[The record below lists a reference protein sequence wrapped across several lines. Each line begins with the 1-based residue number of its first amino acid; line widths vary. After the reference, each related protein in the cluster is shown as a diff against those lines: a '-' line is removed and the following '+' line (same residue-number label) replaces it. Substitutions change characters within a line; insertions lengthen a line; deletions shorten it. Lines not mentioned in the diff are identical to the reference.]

1 MNKKYQKQLTQSHLQ
16 QKVDIYKFLLR
27 GSIAKGLGSL
37 GLVAASL
44 GLVAAP
50 ALAEGSYQVGLNQR
64 LFEYGYLLN
73 PSIPLRNRELY
84 VDVLAAGEVIN
95 VSLCGSGGAAD
106 PVKIEIYD
114 PSGFLVATQN
124 IAANTNSPG
133 RVSCTDTFLA
143 PLTNPFRYTSTTT
156 GAYRVRL
163 FNQRAVADLTN
174 DVTGSLLRRFDV
186 TITPNTSINPDPTA
200 SQGRLYAYSWAFRAD
215 TNDFSAAGGTDAK
228 YFVPVPGGVP
238 GSNYVWQLDLNK
250 FAGLTYEIIANDKG
264 VNGTNRGFSVPQ
276 SGNTASELY
285 PAYLNYPKI
294 YNPEPAIPLAIS
306 NVSFIDS
313 AGVDNTISPVAT
325 PTVQDSGSFK
335 FTSNMSGNYAIII
348 DTNNDGIYGAGDT
361 FLFGSSTIGENT
373 VAWDGKDNN
382 GTVLSIGT
390 YNVKIQVRLGEYH
403 FVAGDAETSG
413 GTFNGLTIRR
423 ATSQTS
429 LSDTS
434 VYWNDTKISSGTT
447 NLPDGGLSGT
457 TQGSHTWGNFTGAGI
472 GDTNFIDTYTYGA
485 TSSVPTRV
493 IVAADDLPRS
503 GSIDGT
509 VFEDVNYGGGA
520 GRNSSTLST
529 SPRDG
534 AIVEL
539 YKSDG
544 TYVSTTTT
552 ANGGKYIFDLLAA
565 GDYKVRVVNSTV
577 TSSRAGYIPS
587 LVPVQTFRTDAGTTA
602 GSVSEVIDRV
612 GGEIPSEVDAPA
624 RSGTQTFANLNT
636 VTGQEVQSV
645 SSVKVN
651 TSGVTGIDFGYNFD
665 TIINTNNAGQGSLRQ
680 FILNSNELK
689 NTAADLNQV
698 ANLSGTAGVTPVDP
712 APGEEASIFMISDG
726 AAHAGL
732 RAGLP
737 NLLTSGVASIVP
749 TTALPVI
756 TDVNTSIDGRTQTVN
771 VGDTKT
777 GNVGYVG
784 IVGTATTTT
793 TTLSG
798 VPNPEVQISNA
809 HTIPQGLNI
818 TGNYFAARGISIYGF
833 GNAALDTN
841 ANIVLDGSSNSI
853 IESSVI
859 GTASGATISTTPA
872 TGNGLRSGILITNS
886 ASNITVQDNA
896 IARNGAS
903 GIFMDETTAFNY
915 TNIIIRRNEA
925 AFNGVTGTN
934 IGDGISLFHCNSG
947 CVIQNNYVHDNK
959 AYGIQEHLDTN
970 LEISNNTINSNGSG
984 AVETAGIMV
993 WGSTDTL
1000 VKQNIIASNTG
1011 DGIYLARNYLIAA
1024 EALAK
1029 QVKISQNSFYE
1040 NGHLGIDLAGTAT
1053 TPATEYRTGP
1063 AIYVTANNG
1072 LVGNTVS
1079 NNGIDYPVITYT
1091 TLDSTS
1097 GNLTVSGYVGKIS
1110 ATTPT
1115 NIFAGVTLEFFIA
1128 DNTTKN
1134 QDGEVILADGK
1145 VKSHGEGRTYLGS
1158 CLADS
1163 NGKFSCAFA
1172 NAGALGLTDALN
1184 ITATATDSI
1193 GNTSEFSAVPTD
1205 PAKLVMVKRITAIKD
1220 TVTNIT
1226 TSFTT
1231 FVNDGVGNNT
1241 LAGWKV
1247 GASGSYLLGALNNG
1261 AIKVKPGDEV
1271 EYTVYYL
1278 NSGEN
1283 NVSKA
1288 RVCDRLNKNLVFQ
1301 PQFSTATTS
1310 TQGIEFVKNT
1320 TTSYPSNTGADNDG
1334 GFFSTSSSLPVD
1346 CNLTANT
1353 TFNVNNISDNVV
1365 VVDVAKTADPLLGI
1379 VSDPLL
1385 SGQRGYVRFK
1395 VKVQQ

>member
-1 MNKKYQKQLTQSHLQ
+1 
-16 QKVDIYKFLLR
+16 
-27 GSIAKGLGSL
+27 
-37 GLVAASL
+37 
-44 GLVAAP
+44 
-50 ALAEGSYQVGLNQR
+50 
-64 LFEYGYLLN
+64 
-73 PSIPLRNRELY
+73 
-84 VDVLAAGEVIN
+84 
-95 VSLCGSGGAAD
+95 
-106 PVKIEIYD
+106 
-114 PSGFLVATQN
+114 
-124 IAANTNSPG
+124 
-133 RVSCTDTFLA
+133 
-143 PLTNPFRYTSTTT
+143 
-156 GAYRVRL
+156 
-163 FNQRAVADLTN
+163 
-174 DVTGSLLRRFDV
+174 
-186 TITPNTSINPDPTA
+186 
-200 SQGRLYAYSWAFRAD
+200 
-215 TNDFSAAGGTDAK
+215 
-228 YFVPVPGGVP
+228 
-238 GSNYVWQLDLNK
+238 
-250 FAGLTYEIIANDKG
+250 
-264 VNGTNRGFSVPQ
+264 
-276 SGNTASELY
+276 
-285 PAYLNYPKI
+285 
-294 YNPEPAIPLAIS
+294 
-306 NVSFIDS
+306 
-313 AGVDNTISPVAT
+313 
-325 PTVQDSGSFK
+325 
-335 FTSNMSGNYAIII
+335 
-348 DTNNDGIYGAGDT
+348 
-361 FLFGSSTIGENT
+361 
-373 VAWDGKDNN
+373 
-382 GTVLSIGT
+382 
-390 YNVKIQVRLGEYH
+390 
-403 FVAGDAETSG
+403 
-413 GTFNGLTIRR
+413 
-423 ATSQTS
+423 
-429 LSDTS
+429 
-434 VYWNDTKISSGTT
+434 
-447 NLPDGGLSGT
+447 
-457 TQGSHTWGNFTGAGI
+457 
-472 GDTNFIDTYTYGA
+472 
-485 TSSVPTRV
+485 
-493 IVAADDLPRS
+493 
-503 GSIDGT
+503 
-509 VFEDVNYGGGA
+509 
-520 GRNSSTLST
+520 
-529 SPRDG
+529 
-534 AIVEL
+534 
-539 YKSDG
+539 
-544 TYVSTTTT
+544 
-552 ANGGKYIFDLLAA
+552 
-565 GDYKVRVVNSTV
+565 VVNSTV
-577 TSSRAGYIPS
+577 SSARTGYISS
-587 LVPVQTFRTDAGTTA
+587 LVPVQTFRTDASATA
-602 GSVSEVIDRV
+602 GSVSEVTDRV

-624 RSGTQTFANLNT
+624 RSGTQTLANLNA

-645 SSVKVN
+645 SSIKVN

-665 TIINTNNAGQGSLRQ
+665 TIVNTNNAGQGSLRQ

-726 AAHAGL
+726 AAHSGL

-756 TDVNTSIDGRTQTVN
+756 TDVNTSIDGRTQTV
-771 VGDTKT
+771 
-777 GNVGYVG
+777 
-784 IVGTATTTT
+784 
-793 TTLSG
+793 
-798 VPNPEVQISNA
+798 NPEVQISNA

-853 IESSVI
+853 VESSVI
-859 GTASGATISTTPA
+859 GTASGATLSTTPT

-886 ASNITVQDNA
+886 ASNITIQDNA
-896 IARNGAS
+896 ISKNGAS
-903 GIFMDETTAFNY
+903 GIFMDETTTYNY

-947 CVIQNNYVHDNK
+947 CLVQNNYIHDNK

-970 LEISNNTINSNGSG
+970 LDISNNTINSNGSG

-993 WGSTDTL
+993 WGSTGTQ
-1000 VKQNIIASNTG
+1000 VKQNVVASNTG
-1011 DGIYLARNYLIAA
+1011 DGIYLARNYLIAT

-1063 AIYVTANNG
+1063 AIYVTPNNG

-1079 NNGIDYPVITYT
+1079 NNGMDYPVITYT

-1172 NAGALGLTDALN
+1172 NAGALGLTEALN
-1184 ITATATDSI
+1184 ITATATDSL

-1220 TVTNIT
+1220 AVTGVT

-1247 GASGSYLLGALNNG
+1247 GATGSYLLGALNNG
-1261 AIKVKPGDEV
+1261 TIKVKPGDEV

-1320 TTSYPSNTGADNDG
+1320 ATSYPSNTGVDNDG
-1334 GFFSTSSSLPVD
+1334 GFFSTSSSLPVG

-1353 TFNVNNISDNVV
+1353 TFNVNNISDNIV
-1365 VVDVAKTADPLLGI
+1365 VVDVAKTADPSLGI

>member
-1 MNKKYQKQLTQSHLQ
+1 MNKKYQKRLTQSLLQ
-16 QKVDIYKFLLR
+16 QKADIYQFLLR

-44 GLVAAP
+44 GLMAAP

-64 LFEYGYLLN
+64 LYEYGY
-73 PSIPLRNRELY
+73 SSGVTIPVRNRELY
-84 VDVLAAGEVIN
+84 VDVISSGEVIN
-95 VSLCGSGGAAD
+95 VSLCGNNGAAD
-106 PVKIEIYD
+106 PLRIEVYD
-114 PSGFLVATQN
+114 PLGVLVSSTN

-133 RVSCTDTFLA
+133 RVSCTNTFSA
-143 PLTNPFRYTSTTT
+143 ALTNPFRYTTTTT

-163 FNQRAVADLTN
+163 FNQASTEN
-174 DVTGSLLRRFDV
+174 LLRRFDV
-186 TITPNTSINPDPTA
+186 TVTPNSSTNPNPTA
-200 SQGRLYAYSWAFRAD
+200 TLGRLYANSWAFRAD
-215 TNDFSAAGGTDAK
+215 TDDFSAAGATDAN
-228 YFVPVPGGVP
+228 YYVPVPA
-238 GSNYVWQLDLNK
+238 GSSSNQYIWQLDLNR
-250 FAGLTYEIIANDKG
+250 FAGLTYEIIANNIG
-264 VNGTNRGFSVPQ
+264 VNGANSGFSVPQ
-276 SGNTASELY
+276 SGNSATELY
-285 PAYLNYPKI
+285 PIYLSYPKI
-294 YNPEPAIPLAIS
+294 ILPEPSTPLSITS
-306 NVSFIDS
+306 VSFTDS
-313 AGVDNTISPVAT
+313 AGKDNTISPGFT
-325 PTVQDSGSFK
+325 TGVQDSGIFK
-335 FTSNMSGNYAIII
+335 FTSNLAGNYAITI
-348 DTNNDGIYGAGDT
+348 DANQNGIYGDAGDT
-361 FLFGSSTIGENT
+361 YLFGTAIAGVNS
-373 VAWDGKDNN
+373 VAWN
-382 GTVLSIGT
+382 GTDNSGAILPIGN
-390 YNVKIQVRLGEYH
+390 YKARIQVRLGEYH

-413 GTFNGLTIRR
+413 GAGNNGLTIRR

-429 LSDTS
+429 VFDTN
-434 VYWNDTKISSGTT
+434 VYWDDKTKLGGNS
-447 NLPDGGLSGT
+447 NLPTGGASSSTLG
-457 TQGSHTWGNFTGAGI
+457 QHNWGDFTGAGI
-472 GDTNFIDTYTYGA
+472 GDTNLIDTYTYGET
-485 TSSVPTRV
+485 TSVVTEV
-493 IVAADDLPRS
+493 IIASDDLPRS
-503 GSIDGT
+503 GSIAGT
-509 VFEDVNYGGGA
+509 IFEDPNYGGGA
-520 GRNSSTLST
+520 GRNLLTTGT
-529 SPRDG
+529 SARDS
-534 AIVEL
+534 ATVEL
-539 YKSDG
+539 YKSDN
-544 TYVSTTTT
+544 TYISSATTS
-552 ANGGKYIFDLLAA
+552 NGGQYLFSNLAP
-565 GDYKVRVVNSTV
+565 GDYKVRVVNSTIS
-577 TSSRAGYIPS
+577 SSRTGYISS
-587 LVPVQTFRTDAGTTA
+587 LIPVQTFRTDASATA
-602 GSVSEVIDRV
+602 GSVSEVTDRV

-624 RSGTQTFANLNT
+624 RSGTQTLADLNT
-636 VTGQEVQSV
+636 LTGQEVQSV

-665 TIINTNNAGQGSLRQ
+665 TIVNTNNAGQGSLRQ

-698 ANLSGTAGVTPVDP
+698 ANLSGTAGVTAVDP
-712 APGEEASIFMISDG
+712 SPGEEASIFMISDG
-726 AAHAGL
+726 AAHSGL
-732 RAGLP
+732 RLGLA

-784 IVGTATTTT
+784 IVGTAATN
-793 TTLSG
+793 TLSG

-841 ANIVLDGSSNSI
+841 ANIVLNGSSNSI
-853 IESSVI
+853 VESSVI
-859 GTASGATISTTPA
+859 GTASGATISTTPT

-886 ASNITVQDNA
+886 ASNITIQDNA

-903 GIFMDETTAFNY
+903 GIFMDETTAYNY
-915 TNIIIRRNEA
+915 TDIVIRRNEA

-947 CVIQNNYVHDNK
+947 CVVQNNYIHDNK

-993 WGSTDTL
+993 WGSTGTQ
-1000 VKQNIIASNTG
+1000 VKENIVASNTG
-1011 DGIYLARNYLIAA
+1011 DGIYLARNYLIAT

-1040 NGHLGIDLAGTAT
+1040 NGHLGIDLAGAAT

-1063 AIYVTANNG
+1063 VIYVTPNNG

-1091 TLDSTS
+1091 NLDSTS
-1097 GNLTVSGYVGKIS
+1097 GSLRVSGYVGRIS

-1115 NIFAGVTLEFFIA
+1115 NIFSGVTLEFFIA

-1145 VKSHGEGRTYLGS
+1145 AKSHGEGRTYLGS

-1163 NGKFSCAFA
+1163 NGKFNCSFA
-1172 NAGALGLTDALN
+1172 NASILGLTDALN

-1205 PAKLVMVKRITAIKD
+1205 PAKLVMVKRITAIRD
-1220 TVTNIT
+1220 AVTNVT

-1247 GASGSYLLGALNNG
+1247 GATGSYLLGALNNG
-1261 AIKVKPGDEV
+1261 TIKVKPGDEI

-1288 RVCDRLNKNLVFQ
+1288 RVCDRLNKDLIFQ
-1301 PQFSTATTS
+1301 PQFSTTTTS

-1320 TTSYPSNTGADNDG
+1320 ITSYPSNTGVDNDG
-1334 GFFSTSSSLPVD
+1334 GFFSTNSSLPVD

-1353 TFNVNNISDNVV
+1353 TFNVNNISDNIV
-1365 VVDVAKTADPLLGI
+1365 VVDVAKTADPSLGI

>member
-1 MNKKYQKQLTQSHLQ
+1 
-16 QKVDIYKFLLR
+16 
-27 GSIAKGLGSL
+27 
-37 GLVAASL
+37 
-44 GLVAAP
+44 
-50 ALAEGSYQVGLNQR
+50 
-64 LFEYGYLLN
+64 
-73 PSIPLRNRELY
+73 
-84 VDVLAAGEVIN
+84 
-95 VSLCGSGGAAD
+95 
-106 PVKIEIYD
+106 
-114 PSGFLVATQN
+114 
-124 IAANTNSPG
+124 
-133 RVSCTDTFLA
+133 
-143 PLTNPFRYTSTTT
+143 
-156 GAYRVRL
+156 
-163 FNQRAVADLTN
+163 
-174 DVTGSLLRRFDV
+174 
-186 TITPNTSINPDPTA
+186 
-200 SQGRLYAYSWAFRAD
+200 
-215 TNDFSAAGGTDAK
+215 
-228 YFVPVPGGVP
+228 
-238 GSNYVWQLDLNK
+238 
-250 FAGLTYEIIANDKG
+250 
-264 VNGTNRGFSVPQ
+264 
-276 SGNTASELY
+276 
-285 PAYLNYPKI
+285 
-294 YNPEPAIPLAIS
+294 
-306 NVSFIDS
+306 
-313 AGVDNTISPVAT
+313 
-325 PTVQDSGSFK
+325 
-335 FTSNMSGNYAIII
+335 
-348 DTNNDGIYGAGDT
+348 
-361 FLFGSSTIGENT
+361 
-373 VAWDGKDNN
+373 
-382 GTVLSIGT
+382 
-390 YNVKIQVRLGEYH
+390 VRLGEYH

-413 GTFNGLTIRR
+413 GAGNNGLTIRR
-423 ATSQTS
+423 ATSQTNVF
-429 LSDTS
+429 DTN
-434 VYWNDTKISSGTT
+434 VYWDDKTKLGGTT
-447 NLPDGGLSGT
+447 NLASGGTSSS
-457 TQGSHTWGNFTGAGI
+457 TQGQHNWGDFTGAGI
-472 GDTNFIDTYTYGA
+472 GNTNLVDTYTYGET
-485 TSSVPTRV
+485 TSIITEAIIAS
-493 IVAADDLPRS
+493 DDLPRS
-503 GSIDGT
+503 GSIAGT
-509 VFEDVNYGGGA
+509 IFEDPNYGGGA
-520 GRNSSTLST
+520 GRNLLTTGT
-529 SPRDG
+529 SARDS
-534 AIVEL
+534 ATVEL
-539 YKSDG
+539 YKSDN
-544 TYVSTTTT
+544 TYISSATTS
-552 ANGGKYIFDLLAA
+552 NGGQYLFSNLAP

-577 TSSRAGYIPS
+577 SSARTGYISS
-587 LVPVQTFRTDAGTTA
+587 LIPVQTFRTDASATA
-602 GSVSEVIDRV
+602 GSVSEVTDRV

-624 RSGTQTFANLNT
+624 RSGTQTLANLNT
-636 VTGQEVQSV
+636 VTGQEVQSI

-651 TSGVTGIDFGYNFD
+651 TSGVTGINFGYNFD
-665 TIINTNNAGQGSLRQ
+665 TIVNTNNAGQGSLRQ

-698 ANLSGTAGVTPVDP
+698 ANLSGAAGVTAVDP

-726 AAHAGL
+726 NAHAGL

-784 IVGTATTTT
+784 IVGTATN
-793 TTLSG
+793 TLSG

-853 IESSVI
+853 VESSVI
-859 GTASGATISTTPA
+859 GTASGATISTTPT

-886 ASNITVQDNA
+886 ASNITIQDNA
-896 IARNGAS
+896 ISRNGAS
-903 GIFMDETTAFNY
+903 GIFMNETTAFNY

-925 AFNGVTGTN
+925 AFNGVTGTD

-993 WGSTDTL
+993 WGSTGTQ
-1000 VKQNIIASNTG
+1000 VKQNIVASNTG
-1011 DGIYLARNYLIAA
+1011 DGIYLARNYLIAT

-1029 QVKISQNSFYE
+1029 QVNISQNSFYE
-1040 NGHLGIDLAGTAT
+1040 NGHLGIDLAGAAT

-1145 VKSHGEGRTYLGS
+1145 VKSHGEGRTYIGS

-1220 TVTNIT
+1220 TVTNVT

-1334 GFFSTSSSLPVD
+1334 GFLSTSSSLPVD